1 MPIRIPLAVRLAIVA
16 AIIFVAFTLL
26 GSFILLGLTGL
37 FRAVPHPFWAWWL
50 FLFAAG
56 GDRNTQLWLLISGT
70 PATVVPLT
78 VAGVMLYRS
87 KRFRAWSLRRN
98 PAPTRAVPAPIR
110 AATDN
115 YGHARWMT
123 IAEAKRTWPGPDPA
137 YGGVVIGEAYDP
149 LADRVANIP
158 FDPSNRATWGQ
169 GGSAPLLI
177 DPCRG
182 TSTHSLLFSGSGG
195 YKTTG
200 SAVPTLL
207 HWRGSAI
214 VLDPSL
220 ELSPMLADARRRM
233 QHEVF
238 TLHPETAHV
247 VGFNAL
253 EWIDINSP
261 MAETDILSV
270 VEWICGEVPSD
281 NATAAFFMGR
291 GKALVA
297 CLLAHMLWAEDLS
310 AELKTLRTLRAA
322 LVTPRVR
329 AARDPV
335 GNSPILALSHGPRSR
350 RHPEGSR
357 RRDFQRYLCERRR
370 VHVLA
375 FQSGLCRNSSAE
387 RRSAPLTLRTGGRRC
402 SLPCRS
408 RPCRA
413 RRPWPVP

>member
-1 MPIRIPLAVRLAIVA
+1 
-16 AIIFVAFTLL
+16 
-26 GSFILLGLTGL
+26 
-37 FRAVPHPFWAWWL
+37 
-50 FLFAAG
+50 
-56 GDRNTQLWLLISGT
+56 
-70 PATVVPLT
+70 
-78 VAGVMLYRS
+78 
-87 KRFRAWSLRRN
+87 
-98 PAPTRAVPAPIR
+98 
-110 AATDN
+110 
-115 YGHARWMT
+115 MT

-253 EWIDINSP
+253 EWIDIDSP
-261 MAETDILSV
+261 DGGNRHPVGRRMDLRRGPERQCDGGIFYGPWQGAGGLSSCAYALGRRLVGRTENTADATLGAGNPEPELREILS
-270 VEWICGEVPSD
+270 EIHRSSPSR
-281 NATAAFFMGR
+281 M
-291 GKALVA
+291 
-297 CLLAHMLWAEDLS
+297 
-310 AELKTLRTLRAA
+310 
-322 LVTPRVR
+322 
-329 AARDPV
+329 ARDLAGTLKGLVDETSAASMRTPTSARP
-335 GNSPILALSHGPRSR
+335 GFPTGPLPGSSP
-350 RHPEGSR
+350 
-357 RRDFQRYLCERRR
+357 
-370 VHVLA
+370 
-375 FQSGLCRNSSAE
+375 E
-387 RRSAPLTLRTGGRRC
+387 RRSAPPTSRTGGRRC
-402 SLPCRS
+402 LSPCRS

-413 RRPWPVP
+413 RRPWPVPSSARFLTPSSSGRGRSRAACCSCSTRSRASAASLFWRRPAMPAVNTA